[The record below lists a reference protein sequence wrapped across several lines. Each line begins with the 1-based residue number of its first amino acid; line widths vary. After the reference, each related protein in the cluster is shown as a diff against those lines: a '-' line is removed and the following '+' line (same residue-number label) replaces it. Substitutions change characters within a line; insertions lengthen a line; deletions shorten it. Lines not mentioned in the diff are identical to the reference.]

1 MRIDMENLK
10 LARRIVSQKP
20 VLSIK
25 DMAKDYQKFSKTKAF
40 LIKDK
45 SLEIGSIVNS

>member
-1 MRIDMENLK
+1 MRIDQENLK

-20 VLSIK
+20 VLSRK
-25 DMAKDYQKFSKTKAF
+25 DMDKDYLKFSKTKAF

-45 SLEIGSIVNS
+45 SLDVSSIINT